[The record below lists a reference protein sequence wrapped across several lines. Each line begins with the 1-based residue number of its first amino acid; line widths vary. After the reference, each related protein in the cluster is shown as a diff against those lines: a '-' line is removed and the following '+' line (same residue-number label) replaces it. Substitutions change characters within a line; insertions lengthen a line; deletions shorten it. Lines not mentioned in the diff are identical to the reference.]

1 MGCNEVKFD
10 ENEYSGGGGNMRKDI
25 ATLALAA
32 FVALGLLY
40 TGAMTFAHGYV
51 HVGKTVKTSHGV
63 YHKGYTHTKRG
74 GVHVGKTVKTPRGVY
89 HKGGTFHAY

>member
-32 FVALGLLY
+32 GNYALPKPTTRNY
-40 TGAMTFAHGYV
+40 NFSSIAEFASYCC
-51 HVGKTVKTSHGV
+51 
-63 YHKGYTHTKRG
+63 Y
-74 GVHVGKTVKTPRGVY
+74 
-89 HKGGTFHAY
+89 F